1 VLCERGTRSTFSE
14 EEEVVEEPEE
24 EKRKNRNLGLCA
36 LVGSRSKRHIHAY
49 QMGMGGPPTPK
60 KKLKKKK
67 KEIDNCQSSRS
78 RYIFPLS
85 LLPSLSLSLWIFSI
99 RKDVFQLSIAELS
112 QTVSSVPPRGETGG
126 QKDSLQREGL
136 IHNGRVVCVFSVFA
150 IAFVWYFKHERGG
163 PVVLGAGD
171 YGFKQRNNHGIG
183 DIADYYLWFSHA
195 AVDGE

>member
-1 VLCERGTRSTFSE
+1 LKGTPRRAKGAADTRAQK
-14 EEEVVEEPEE
+14 
-24 EKRKNRNLGLCA
+24 KRN
-36 LVGSRSKRHIHAY
+36 
-49 QMGMGGPPTPK
+49 
-60 KKLKKKK
+60 KK
-67 KEIDNCQSSRS
+67 KESCQSQSDRVTF
-78 RYIFPLS
+78 FPLS
-85 LLPSLSLSLWIFSI
+85 LLPSLSLSLWIFTI

-183 DIADYYLWFSHA
+183 DIADYYLWFSDA